1 MTIKTNT
8 TAVIVTYNSA
18 EYIGE
23 CIESLG
29 AQSYGPIHVVVV
41 DSNSSDGTADLIEAM
56 YPHVEVVRCGS
67 NVGYRDGNRIGMSLR
82 PSDYMVVL
90 NDDVTLAPNA
100 IELLVNYLKSVPRA
114 ALVTPMVL
122 VHHRPEV
129 MNTAGNRLSYCGLAS
144 CRGKW
149 EAPRLFGRSGPVA
162 AVGGCTFVMR
172 GTVLEGIG
180 GLSEHFGQYRSGYHG
195 TIEDADLSLRTW
207 IAGHEVHYVA
217 DAVVFHRYSQRAM
230 SVQRYAALDCGRIL
244 LMLRNLECGTLVRLL
259 PMIATMEIGMFIFAA
274 LRGPKWFMAKLDVL
288 RWIVTHPKE
297 IREMRRTIQRVRT
310 VPDSEF
316 LWRLDD
322 RIEFSG
328 TLGGGRMAHML
339 EGTFST
345 VLRGYRHIFF
355 NNSPFHQA
363 RESSVIAADG

>member
-1 MTIKTNT
+1 MTIKTNI
-8 TAVIVTYNSA
+8 TAVIVTYNSV

-29 AQSYGPIHVVVV
+29 AQSYNPIHVVVV
-41 DSNSSDGTADLIEAM
+41 DSNSSDGTPDLIERM
-56 YPHVEVVRCGS
+56 YPHVEVVRCES
-67 NVGYRDGNRIGMSLR
+67 NVGYREGNRIGMNLR
-82 PSDYMVVL
+82 PSNYMVVL

-100 IELLVNYLKSVPRA
+100 IESLVNYLEIVPRA

-122 VHHRPEV
+122 VHDRPEV

-149 EAPRLFGRSGPVA
+149 EAPRLFSRSGPVA
-162 AVGGCTFVMR
+162 AVGGCAFVMR
-172 GTVLEGIG
+172 GTVLESIG

-217 DAVVFHRYSQRAM
+217 DAVAFHRYSQRGM
-230 SVQRYAALDCGRIL
+230 SVQRYAALDCGRNL
-244 LMLRNLECGTLVRLL
+244 LMLRNLERGTLFRLL
-259 PMIATMEIGMFIFAA
+259 PMIATMEIAMFIFAA

-297 IREMRRTIQRVRT
+297 IREMRRTIQQVRT
-310 VPDSEF
+310 VPDSDF

-328 TLGGGRMAHML
+328 TLGGGRMARMM

-345 VLRGYRHIFF
+345 VLRVYRHIFLYKSHF
-355 NNSPFHQA
+355 TRPERTA
-363 RESSVIAADG
+363 L